1 MLIDS
6 KLEEKG
12 LSRNDWKSAKKFIA
26 NLMTMDA
33 INLLVSPQE
42 LTQFLETEFSSI
54 IERDGTVLLEEV
66 ELYCMF
72 PEESVISM
80 WNHTR
85 TIHRL
90 LVEK

>member
-12 LSRNDWKSAKKFIA
+12 LSPNDWKSAKKFIA
-26 NLMTMDA
+26 DLMTMDA
-33 INLLVSPQE
+33 NLLVSLQE

-54 IERDGTVLLEEV
+54 IETDSTCLLEEV

-72 PEESVISM
+72 PEESF
-80 WNHTR
+80 R
-85 TIHRL
+85 CGTI
-90 LVEK
+90 